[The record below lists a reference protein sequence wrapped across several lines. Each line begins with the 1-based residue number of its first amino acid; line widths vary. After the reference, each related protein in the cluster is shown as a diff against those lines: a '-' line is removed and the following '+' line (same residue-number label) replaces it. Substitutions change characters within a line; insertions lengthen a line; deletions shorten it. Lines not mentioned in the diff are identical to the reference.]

1 MLTRQASSQYYVW
14 FCLPVISLYMEKDTK
29 SAVYGCKSCSLCKG
43 AQLDGTVS
51 TEMQPMLHWPSC
63 APSMSWVYPKKEV
76 PISNLNKDAYGP
88 GGRPETDPIQNLDKR
103 TCTQN
108 IWGVEYSLYI
118 SEFQEVR
125 WLQGQSFL
133 WKSIT
138 QKRPSG
144 VTKDIIAITFIKK
157 KAWQSMSHA
166 QTVFQ
171 MPLINGCANYT
182 FIAINFISIM
192 P

>member
-1 MLTRQASSQYYVW
+1 MLARQASSQYYVW

-88 GGRPETDPIQNLDKR
+88 GGHPETDPIQNLGKR

-108 IWGVEYSLYI
+108 IWGLEYSIYVSLN
-118 SEFQEVR
+118 FR
-125 WLQGQSFL
+125 
-133 WKSIT
+133 KSDGFKASPSCGNPLHK
-138 QKRPSG
+138 KRPSG

-157 KAWQSMSHA
+157 KHGNQCLMHRLY
-166 QTVFQ
+166 FKC
-171 MPLINGCANYT
+171 P
-182 FIAINFISIM
+182 
-192 P
+192 